1 MKKLI
6 AILLIATVACSVI
19 EGINL
24 NQFINKIRSSLKDKT
39 ASVFSILNKN
49 KIKNIIKNITVTKC
63 GRWNTRS
70 LC

>member
-39 ASVFSILNKN
+39 ASVFSILNKSN
-49 KIKNIIKNITVTKC
+49 RINIPNWYC
-63 GRWNTRS
+63 RRWNARS

>member
-49 KIKNIIKNITVTKC
+49 NIINIPVTYC
-63 GRWNTRS
+63 GRWNARS

>member
-24 NQFINKIRSSLKDKT
+24 NQFIKKNKSSLKDKT
-39 ASVFSILNKN
+39 ASVFSVLGKI
-49 KIKNIIKNITVTKC
+49 KIKNITITTC
-63 GRWNTRS
+63 RRWNART

>member
-39 ASVFSILNKN
+39 ASFFLY
-49 KIKNIIKNITVTKC
+49 
-63 GRWNTRS
+63 
-70 LC
+70 

>member
-6 AILLIATVACSVI
+6 AILLIATAACSVI

-39 ASVFSILNKN
+39 ASFFSILNKN
-49 KIKNIIKNITVTKC
+49 NRINMIIASC
-63 GRWNTRS
+63 RRWNART

>member
-49 KIKNIIKNITVTKC
+49 KIKNITVTKC
-63 GRWNTRS
+63 GRWNARS

>member
-24 NQFINKIRSSLKDKT
+24 NQFINKIRSSLKDNT

>member
-24 NQFINKIRSSLKDKT
+24 NQFINKIRSPLKDKT
-39 ASVFSILNKN
+39 ASFFSILNKN
-49 KIKNIIKNITVTKC
+49 NRINIPVAYC
-63 GRWNTRS
+63 GRWNARS

>member
-24 NQFINKIRSSLKDKT
+24 NQFINKIRSPLKDKT
-39 ASVFSILNKN
+39 ASFFSILNKN
-49 KIKNIIKNITVTKC
+49 NRKNMTIAYC
-63 GRWNTRS
+63 GRWNARS

>member
-49 KIKNIIKNITVTKC
+49 KIKNITATKC
-63 GRWNTRS
+63 GRWNARS

>member
-49 KIKNIIKNITVTKC
+49 NKNITVTYC
-63 GRWNTRS
+63 RRWNARS

>member
-39 ASVFSILNKN
+39 ASFFSILNKN
-49 KIKNIIKNITVTKC
+49 NRINMTIKYC
-63 GRWNTRS
+63 GRWNART

>member
-39 ASVFSILNKN
+39 ASFFSILNKN
-49 KIKNIIKNITVTKC
+49 NRINMTIAYC
-63 GRWNTRS
+63 RRWNART

>member
-24 NQFINKIRSSLKDKT
+24 NQFINKIRSSLKDKI

-49 KIKNIIKNITVTKC
+49 KIKNITDTYC
-63 GRWNTRS
+63 GRWNART